1 MKAWILRTP
10 GSKQARWAMKTNELW
25 EASLPPTAIALDSPC
40 LCCLSIRS
48 AFLLLPSF
56 VYSFIKKASNPLRI
70 SENEM
75 INPNMLS
82 AQGVCMLCSFI
93 AAHNRLPLM
102 RLWTVEGHCTY
113 SRFVQGL
120 AYLYHKFKPF
130 GIVVVNPNL
139 TISNL
144 NLHRKNKTEQM
155 ADSWVVG
162 KVLTVVPS

>member
-1 MKAWILRTP
+1 MKAWILRTLE
-10 GSKQARWAMKTNELW
+10 SKPARWAMKTNELW
-25 EASLPPTAIALDSPC
+25 EASLLPTAIALDSPC
-40 LCCLSIRS
+40 LRCLSVCS
-48 AFLLLPSF
+48 TFLLLPSF
-56 VYSFIKKASNPLRI
+56 VSSFIKKPSNPLRI

-75 INPNMLS
+75 INPNMLP

-102 RLWTVEGHCTY
+102 RLWTVEGHCAY

-120 AYLYHKFKPF
+120 AYLPHKFKPF
-130 GIVVVNPNL
+130 GIVVVNPNP

-144 NLHRKNKTEQM
+144 NLHCQNKTEQM

-162 KVLTVVPS
+162 KVLTVIPS